1 MNIKNKPLK
10 VILDQHNHDDF
21 PDELLMNILDKF
33 GYRTDLFVGI
43 SRTKVSSDC
52 PPRVA
57 DMIIHTIRQLWWRM
71 SEEEMCECKEEQ
83 DEKFWVR
90 RSDSNG
96 DFIPSED
103 TQEYKDYWDKA
114 ISKSQLLELLNK

>member
-10 VILDQHNHDDF
+10 VILDQHNHDSF

-33 GYRTDLFVGI
+33 GYRTDLFAGI

-57 DMIIHTIRQLWWRM
+57 DMIMYTIRQLWWRM

-90 RSDSNG
+90 RSDSSG
-96 DFIPSED
+96 DLIPSED

-114 ISKSQLLELLNK
+114 RSKSQLLELLNK

>member
-10 VILDQHNHDDF
+10 VVLDQHNHDDF
-21 PDELLMNILDKF
+21 PDGLLMNVLDKF
-33 GYRTDLFVGI
+33 GYRTNLFVGI
-43 SRTKVSSDC
+43 SRIKVSSDC
-52 PPRVA
+52 PPRTA
-57 DMIIHTIRQLWWRM
+57 DMIIHTIRELWWRM
-71 SEEEMCECKEEQ
+71 SEEETRECKAEQ
-83 DEKFWVR
+83 EEKFCVR

-114 ISKSQLLELLNK
+114 RSKSQLLELLNK

>member
-10 VILDQHNHDDF
+10 VVLDQHNHDDF

-33 GYRTDLFVGI
+33 GYRTDLFAGI

-90 RSDSNG
+90 RSNSNG